1 MEIEL
6 LYFEDCPN
14 WEVTAAHLDT
24 LAEDFPDLELSRH
37 LVDTEEEAQRVQF
50 RGSPSIIVD
59 GVDVFAPDD
68 APVGL
73 SCRMY
78 QTPNGPAGSPTL
90 EQLRDV
96 ITERQSA

>member
-24 LAEDFPDLELSRH
+24 LSRH

>member
-14 WEVTAAHLDT
+14 WEVAAAHLDT
-24 LAEDFPDLELSRH
+24 LAVDFPDLELSRH

-68 APVGL
+68 SPVGL